1 MKKTNRYRHTP
12 DLAADLIA
20 ALITIMLIGSVTL
33 SSLYIYTWWRPHGP
47 IARAVGIQSP
57 VSSSEVAP

>member
-1 MKKTNRYRHTP
+1 MNRYRHTP
-12 DLAADLIA
+12 DIEADIMGGLM
-20 ALITIMLIGSVTL
+20 ALCLVGAVFL
-33 SSLYIYTWWRPHGP
+33 SCAYIYTWWRPHGP